1 MKTLHLIQNFIL
13 FYLFKFYFILF
24 CLIKTRE
31 NLLNEI
37 AKTWLQI
44 RRSIFVVLNLNY
56 SEKNRDFENC
66 ACVVDDLYLL
76 FWPPKILSTE
86 I

>member
-44 RRSIFVVLNLNY
+44 RRSIFVVLNLNH
-56 SEKNRDFENC
+56 SENK
-66 ACVVDDLYLL
+66 VDDLYLL
-76 FWPPKILSTE
+76 FWPLKILSTE